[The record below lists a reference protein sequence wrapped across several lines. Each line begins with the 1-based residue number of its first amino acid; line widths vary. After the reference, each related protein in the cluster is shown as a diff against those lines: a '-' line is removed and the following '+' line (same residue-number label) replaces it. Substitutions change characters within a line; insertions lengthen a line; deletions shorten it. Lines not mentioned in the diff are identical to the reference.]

1 MSGAWRWSYHLLRMT
16 QSLHRLG
23 RRHNTFEEVVTKVG
37 TVIYTLSKPSGLKS
51 NLQTFVVHKPYYC
64 ESSSQVSLAF
74 LFCCPADRL
83 RSCCCGSLETFLW
96 SGWLK
101 LHLSCLQLVWSSLC
115 ALEMHSELESQSNQN
130 LQQVAV
136 DQNNSYHL
144 LSKNNW
150 SLKTVDLESI
160 VSFQRSTF

>member
-1 MSGAWRWSYHLLRMT
+1 MALWRLSC
-16 QSLHRLG
+16 G
-23 RRHNTFEEVVTKVG
+23 RAD
-37 TVIYTLSKPSGLKS
+37 S
-51 NLQTFVVHKPYYC
+51 N
-64 ESSSQVSLAF
+64 S
-74 LFCCPADRL
+74 
-83 RSCCCGSLETFLW
+83 TFLVCSW
-96 SGWLK
+96 CG
-101 LHLSCLQLVWSSLC
+101 HPCC

-136 DQNNSYHL
+136 EQNNSYHL